1 VLLLR
6 EPESPSDLL
15 LSLFVIILLL
25 DMKRTADEANLL
37 RSSQGG
43 DSVDPGQPNAD
54 VDVAPPLPFICIC
67 PTNSAETPMSPE
79 PPAITR
85 DDSCA
90 TTQPLTPP
98 PEEDTLGVAAE
109 MKAEENESV
118 TPTTDGDEVKS
129 LVDAHTQHARAE
141 EATEET
147 VIRDVVFAT
156 QENHDRYSELVGHL
170 EADTI

>member
-1 VLLLR
+1 
-6 EPESPSDLL
+6 
-15 LSLFVIILLL
+15 
-25 DMKRTADEANLL
+25 
-37 RSSQGG
+37 
-43 DSVDPGQPNAD
+43 
-54 VDVAPPLPFICIC
+54 
-67 PTNSAETPMSPE
+67 MSPE

-129 LVDAHTQHARAE
+129 LDDPHTHIGRTE
-141 EATEET
+141 EATEEA
-147 VIRDVVFAT
+147 IRDVVFAT

-170 EADTI
+170 EADMI